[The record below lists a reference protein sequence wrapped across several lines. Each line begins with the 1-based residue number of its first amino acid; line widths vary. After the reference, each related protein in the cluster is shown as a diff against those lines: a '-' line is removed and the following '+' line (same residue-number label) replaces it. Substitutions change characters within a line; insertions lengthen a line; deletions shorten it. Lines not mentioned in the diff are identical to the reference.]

1 MQKKKVSNCPYTR
14 DLFGDLIIPLELSHV
29 CYSIV
34 PNLKN
39 ISSICLTGYFDCA
52 RGNIKRVKAMQKI
65 LDSLN
70 ISVTENWNNNIDLL
84 IVGSRAKMVS
94 LKIKNSVKLGIPIV
108 KESDLIENVR
118 FFKL

>member
-14 DLFGDLIIPLELSHV
+14 DLFGDLIIPLELNHV

-39 ISSICLTGYFDCA
+39 ISSVCLTGYFDCA

-84 IVGSRAKMVS
+84 IVGNRAKMVI
-94 LKIKNSVKLGIPIV
+94 LKIKNAVKLGIPIV